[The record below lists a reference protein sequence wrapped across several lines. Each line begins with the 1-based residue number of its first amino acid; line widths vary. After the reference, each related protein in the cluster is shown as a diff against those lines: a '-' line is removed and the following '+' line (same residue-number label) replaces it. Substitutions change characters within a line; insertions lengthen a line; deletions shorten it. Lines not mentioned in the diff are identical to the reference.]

1 MLCDSTALRAILCAH
16 YPGLSI
22 TDVAL
27 KSGQRVVYFS
37 EFSDF
42 ERQEAEETVHYD
54 WSKWRKV
61 AIKISDGTSASAVA
75 RMQNEISA
83 LIEINSP
90 YYPRLYH
97 FELLSFNPLTEE
109 PLKPKLFVTVEERID
124 SVPLASCLDKY
135 DTEWKVVSLL
145 IDLLTALKVLWEH
158 PKKYVH
164 RDIKP
169 ENILVKAN
177 GEIVIIDLGIIRESG
192 SVGLTNT
199 YLPVGPCTLGFA
211 SPEQLKNDKKN
222 ITFKSDF
229 FSLGVL
235 CYTIISGE
243 NPFNKEGDGLQDVIE
258 KTMEYEPDSLNKY
271 GLCSSEFAD
280 VVQKLMQKQP
290 YKRFRA
296 VSALIE
302 RLQAHKEKI
311 NGN

>member
-1 MLCDSTALRAILCAH
+1 MLIDSEGLRLILCSH

-27 KSGQRVVYFS
+27 RSGQRIVYFG

-42 ERQEAEETVHYD
+42 ERPEAEDTILYD
-54 WSKWRKV
+54 WSKWGKV
-61 AIKISDGTSASAVA
+61 AIKISDGTSASDVA

-83 LIEINSP
+83 LIEIEST
-90 YYPRLYH
+90 YYPKLFH
-97 FELLSFNPLTEE
+97 FELLSFNPVTEE
-109 PLKPKLFVTVEERID
+109 PLKPKLLVTVEERID
-124 SVPLASCLDKY
+124 SVPLSSCLDKY
-135 DTEWKVVSLL
+135 DTESKVVDLL
-145 IDLLTALKVLWEH
+145 INLLTALKVLWDH
-158 PKKYVH
+158 PKRYVH

-169 ENILVKAN
+169 ANILIKGS
-177 GEIVIIDLGIIRESG
+177 GEIVVIDLGIIRESG

-235 CYTIISGE
+235 CYTILSGE
-243 NPFNKEGDGLQDVIE
+243 NPFNKEGDGVQDVIE
-258 KTMEYEPDSLNKY
+258 KTMEYEPDPLSKY
-271 GLCSSEFAD
+271 GLCSTEFAD
-280 VVQKLMQKQP
+280 IVQKLMQKQP
-290 YKRFRA
+290 YKRFRDI
-296 VSALIE
+296 SALIE
-302 RLQAHKEKI
+302 RLKIHKEKI